1 MHEPTAGRAA
11 RRRPAR
17 LDTVKP
23 ILVGCFFGAAAAVMT
38 PGAAAAQPAVT
49 FTKDVAPIIFENCSS
64 CHRPGE
70 IGPFNLL
77 TYEDVTSRARDVA
90 RVTQARV
97 MPPWK
102 PEPGYGP
109 EFIGARL
116 LTETQIDTIQQW
128 VENGAIEGDPSDLP
142 PNPTFAEG
150 WRLGQPDLVV
160 EMPEPYTLRASG
172 PDELRNF
179 VIPIPVRETRYVSGL
194 EFRPG
199 TTRVVHHANMR
210 IDRTR
215 SSRLLDHADP
225 EPGYDGRITTGDYPD
240 GHFLGWT
247 PGQLPPFLPEGMA
260 WRLDGDSDLVVQL
273 HLRPS
278 GTPETVQ
285 PTVGFF
291 FTDEPPDR
299 TPMMLRLGRQHIDIP
314 PGVSNHEIE
323 DSYVLPV
330 DVEVYAVQPHA
341 HFRAKEIKGVA
352 VLPDGTTQWLIYI
365 RDWDFNWQD
374 LYRYAEPFLLPKGTT
389 LRMQYSY
396 DNSAGNPRN
405 PDRPPRR
412 VRWGQNSSDEMGD
425 LWVQVLPRTAEDR
438 ALLYGDFGPKVMA
451 EDAAGYEKMLEVDP
465 GNGRLHEAVAAIYLG
480 LQKID
485 RGIAH
490 LRESLRVNPQ
500 SVEAHYNLATAL
512 VWQGRLDD
520 SVEHFQRAL
529 QIQPDHVA
537 AHVNLGAVLRSQ
549 QKFDEAATHL
559 REALRLEPD
568 NAAAH
573 TNLGGVL
580 AAERDT
586 REAIAHYRLALQ
598 SKPDLLEPLT
608 ELAWTLATSP
618 DAAIREPAEAVRL
631 AERAAALTNRQNV
644 RILETLAAAYA
655 AAGRFERAVATQQVA
670 LDLAEAA
677 TAVEVAD
684 QLRLR
689 LELYRQKKPFYD
701 PTREPTAD
709 GR

>member
-1 MHEPTAGRAA
+1 MGAQWKTKIKET
-11 RRRPAR
+11 
-17 LDTVKP
+17 T
-23 ILVGCFFGAAAAVMT
+23 AAAKGRV
-38 PGAAAAQPAVT
+38 
-49 FTKDVAPIIFENCSS
+49 FTK
-64 CHRPGE
+64 
-70 IGPFNLL
+70 L
-77 TYEDVTSRARDVA
+77 
-90 RVTQARV
+90 
-97 MPPWK
+97 
-102 PEPGYGP
+102 
-109 EFIGARL
+109 
-116 LTETQIDTIQQW
+116 
-128 VENGAIEGDPSDLP
+128 
-142 PNPTFAEG
+142 
-150 WRLGQPDLVV
+150 
-160 EMPEPYTLRASG
+160 
-172 PDELRNF
+172 
-179 VIPIPVRETRYVSGL
+179 
-194 EFRPG
+194 
-199 TTRVVHHANMR
+199 
-210 IDRTR
+210 
-215 SSRLLDHADP
+215 
-225 EPGYDGRITTGDYPD
+225 
-240 GHFLGWT
+240 
-247 PGQLPPFLPEGMA
+247 
-260 WRLDGDSDLVVQL
+260 
-273 HLRPS
+273 
-278 GTPETVQ
+278 
-285 PTVGFF
+285 
-291 FTDEPPDR
+291 
-299 TPMMLRLGRQHIDIP
+299 
-314 PGVSNHEIE
+314 
-323 DSYVLPV
+323 
-330 DVEVYAVQPHA
+330 
-341 HFRAKEIKGVA
+341 AKEIQVA
-352 VLPDGTTQWLIYI
+352 ARLGGSNPDGNA
-365 RDWDFNWQD
+365 R
-374 LYRYAEPFLLPKGTT
+374 
-389 LRMQYSY
+389 LR
-396 DNSAGNPRN
+396 
-405 PDRPPRR
+405 
-412 VRWGQNSSDEMGD
+412 E
-425 LWVQVLPRTAEDR
+425 
-438 ALLYGDFGPKVMA
+438 
-451 EDAAGYEKMLEVDP
+451 AA
-465 GNGRLHEAVAAIYLG
+465 AAIYL
-480 LQKID
+480 LLHQAD
-485 RGIAH
+485 RAIAH
-490 LRESLRVNPQ
+490 LREALRVNE